1 MKTLRQILASKSGP
15 LATVAPD
22 DAVFTRCR

>member
-1 MKTLRQILASKSGP
+1 MKTLRQILAAKNVP
-15 LATVAPD
+15 LVAVAPD